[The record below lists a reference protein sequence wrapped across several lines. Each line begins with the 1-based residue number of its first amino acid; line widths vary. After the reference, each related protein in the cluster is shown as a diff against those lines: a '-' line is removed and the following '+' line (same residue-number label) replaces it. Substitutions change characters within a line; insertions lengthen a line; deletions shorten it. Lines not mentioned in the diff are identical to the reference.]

1 MEDKLDVI
9 LASLKSIETRLDSIE
24 HHLKIVN
31 ADCSKMNEHIE
42 FVEKTYNAARTPLN
56 YIKNKVEYMMGSYS
70 SGELPKIEY
79 KETSADAAL
88 SPK

>member
-1 MEDKLDVI
+1 MDEKLTEIAD
-9 LASLKSIETRLDSIE
+9 SLKSIEKRLESLE

-31 ADCSKMNEHIE
+31 KDCSKMNEHIQ

-56 YIKNKVEYMMGSYS
+56 FLKNKIELIMGTS
-70 SGELPKIEY
+70 STNELPKLEY
-79 KETSADAAL
+79 KETGESS